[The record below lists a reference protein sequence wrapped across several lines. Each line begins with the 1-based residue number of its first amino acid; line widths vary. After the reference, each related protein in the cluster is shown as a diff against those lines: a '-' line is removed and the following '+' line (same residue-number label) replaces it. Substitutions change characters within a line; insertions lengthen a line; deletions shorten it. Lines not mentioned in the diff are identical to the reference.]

1 MNNLPPLERAQPSL
15 ENDWTQ
21 HNQRVET
28 LIQTNEIG
36 KVEIFLKDLA
46 QDPRLNLRFDSAS
59 HLNMLAR
66 GFSLSKLRILM
77 MQFGTP
83 MTSHGDVPIPDWIFV
98 YLRRGNAIME
108 RTGSRFGPGDAGV
121 FTPNEDMNSYMTSDA
136 SALSLAVTN
145 TEMTDAL
152 MALNGPD
159 YSVTPHFHKRCP
171 SGSLAALALL
181 RVINK
186 MSATPV
192 YQQRTSERLER
203 SLKEA
208 ALFELLLAWP
218 QQESREVAPRIAL
231 PKSTRL
237 ARDFMEARIGDL
249 PTVADVAA
257 ACGVGVRALA
267 RGFEKHLGT
276 SPLQYMLE
284 LRLQGVHDE
293 LLVGNQHATVTDVAL
308 NWGFTHLGIFA
319 ARYRERFG
327 ELPSETLR
335 KARR

>member
-1 MNNLPPLERAQPSL
+1 MNKLPPLERNDPSG
-15 ENDWTQ
+15 ESGWTP
-21 HNQRVET
+21 HKQRVET
-28 LIQTNEIG
+28 LLETKEIDR
-36 KVEIFLKDLA
+36 VEFFLKELA
-46 QDPRLNLRFDSAS
+46 QDPFLNLKFDGAR
-59 HLNMLAR
+59 HLDMLAR

-77 MQFGTP
+77 MQFGAP
-83 MTSHGDVPIPDWIFV
+83 MTTHGDVPVPDWVFV
-98 YLRRGNAIME
+98 YLRRGTAILE
-108 RTGSRFGPGDAGV
+108 RTGTRFGPGDAGV
-121 FTPNEDMNSYMTSDA
+121 CAPNQDLNSYMTSDA
-136 SALSLAVTN
+136 SALSLTVTKA
-145 TEMTDAL
+145 EMTHAL

-159 YSVTPHFHKRCP
+159 FSGTPNFHERCP
-171 SGSLAALALL
+171 SGSSAALALL

-192 YQQRTSERLER
+192 YQQLTAERLER

-218 QQESREVAPRIAL
+218 QQESREAVPRIEL

-237 ARDFMEARIGDL
+237 ARDFMEARIAEL

-293 LLVGNQHATVTDVAL
+293 LLVGSQNATVTDVAL
-308 NWGFTHLGIFA
+308 HWGFTHLGIFA

-335 KARR
+335 TARL

>member
-1 MNNLPPLERAQPSL
+1 MNAILPLERAESFV
-15 ENDWTQ
+15 EHGWTQ
-21 HNQRVET
+21 HSQRVET
-28 LIQTNEIG
+28 LIQTTEQDRAENY
-36 KVEIFLKDLA
+36 LRDLSNNP
-46 QDPRLNLRFDSAS
+46 QLNLRFEEAR
-59 HLNMLAR
+59 HLDMLVR
-66 GFSLSKLRILM
+66 GFSLSKLRVMM

-83 MTSHGDVPIPDWIFV
+83 VTSQGDVPSADWVFI
-98 YLRRGNAIME
+98 YLRKGNAIIE
-108 RTGSRFGPGDAGV
+108 RTGTRFGPGDACV
-121 FTPNEDMNSYMTSDA
+121 CAPNQNLSSYLTSDA
-136 SALSLAVTN
+136 SALSVTV
-145 TEMTDAL
+145 TKAEMTHAL
-152 MALNGPD
+152 IALNGPD
-159 YSVTPHFHKRCP
+159 YSGTPHFSERCP
-171 SGSLAALALL
+171 SGSSAALALL

-186 MSATPV
+186 LSATPV
-192 YQQRTSERLER
+192 YQQRTSELLER

-218 QQESREVAPRIAL
+218 QQESREAAPRIEL

-237 ARDFMEARIGDL
+237 ARDFMEARIADL

-293 LLVGNQHATVTDVAL
+293 LLVGKQHSTVTDVAVH
-308 NWGFTHLGIFA
+308 WGFTHLGIFA

-335 KARR
+335 RARL